1 MRPCKNW
8 GHLHRCRIR
17 TPHVG
22 DAPSFPRPFGQESG
36 PFPQQ
41 HTLQCPKRGLPL
53 RPTGNTWG
61 PSLHSALSQGRDAPR
76 LSPCWGKQAP
86 AERFE
91 ERPKVLRG
99 TEGFCMRSRRTGF
112 AETGGASRSHLRT
125 LLHVRL
131 FRKRNQSEPLTPPPA
146 RLPAKG
152 IPEGAL
158 TQLSAHEVRPP
169 GKPEAAPS
177 EEGFRTG
184 LPNMRITWGEGNRN
198 LRLSLPVGRVI
209 SRDKPF
215 MACPQGRAAL

>member
-125 LLHVRL
+125 
-131 FRKRNQSEPLTPPPA
+131 S
-146 RLPAKG
+146 
-152 IPEGAL
+152 
-158 TQLSAHEVRPP
+158 SAHTRSVRQANRKPP
-169 GKPEAAPS
+169 RRRRGSAQGSP
-177 EEGFRTG
+177 TCG
-184 LPNMRITWGEGNRN
+184 LLGVKAIETSASPC
-198 LRLSLPVGRVI
+198 L
-209 SRDKPF
+209 
-215 MACPQGRAAL
+215 